1 MRRMLVAALAA
12 LGTGTILLSGPGP
25 RGEAQ
30 SAGSPFLG
38 ASPKAIQFKP
48 IDTTTAIGHL
58 NTQKMMTHTPKLAGA
73 PNLGNFFPKI
83 PQLSLPNK
91 VAATP
96 MIDPHK
102 NPLQSVP
109 AKSQYLKLRASVTS
123 TTYVSLAGHR
133 ALEFALTF
141 RLAQP
146 TGGTF
151 VWNTVQDFVAA
162 NDLMYIVS
170 FGGSSIEFGNIR
182 TTLDVS

>member
-1 MRRMLVAALAA
+1 MRRMLIAALAA
-12 LGTGTILLSGPGP
+12 LGTGAILLSGPGP

-30 SAGSPFLG
+30 SAASPFLG

-109 AKSQYLKLRASVTS
+109 AKSQYLINPTPPAAGSKTNWSFPFNPLNLFSSRS
-123 TTYVSLAGHR
+123 TKK
-133 ALEFALTF
+133 
-141 RLAQP
+141 
-146 TGGTF
+146 
-151 VWNTVQDFVAA
+151 
-162 NDLMYIVS
+162 
-170 FGGSSIEFGNIR
+170 
-182 TTLDVS
+182 